1 LAERIHRSRG
11 YGGSLVRPP
20 ERNSHDRHVQRA
32 LGLQTDERMLGFL
45 YAGSAPK
52 ERNARAHAARAR
64 GVRARMDTR
73 DGS

>member
-11 YGGSLVRPP
+11 YGGSWATGA
-20 ERNSHDRHVQRA
+20 NSHDRHVQRA

-45 YAGSAPK
+45 YAGAPK
-52 ERNARAHAARAR
+52 ERNAGAHAARAR
-64 GVRARMDTR
+64 GGRARMDTR